1 MLCTIIFV
9 TINLWKQLQIF
20 LAFLKISPNA
30 CWTDVLFYTEVY
42 TEWVISTPYDMN
54 FLHLQ
59 IEPVVCHQL
68 LPCLGGFLTQNKN
81 LTLAYTCTALFNLVF
96 EKDVSTEKNRSALL
110 VVFFSVC
117 GLTLSQILSAFK
129 WYFLSN
135 VHPWLNQRVL

>member
-1 MLCTIIFV
+1 
-9 TINLWKQLQIF
+9 
-20 LAFLKISPNA
+20 
-30 CWTDVLFYTEVY
+30 
-42 TEWVISTPYDMN
+42 MN

-68 LPCLGGFLTQNKN
+68 LPCLGGVLTQNKN
-81 LTLAYTCTALFNLVF
+81 LTLAYTALFNLVF

-129 WYFLSN
+129 
-135 VHPWLNQRVL
+135 